1 MIIQDLLEVCYTFSR
16 SIIIKTF
23 PLQQYNTVPQTPL
36 LTSQILKEENENWSD
51 IQQEMSTA
59 LGEMRVDP
67 PPITVKNFNDSNASL
82 LAKRLNKAAAA
93 KTVPSTIME
102 NQMSTEE
109 NT

>member
-1 MIIQDLLEVCYTFSR
+1 M
-16 SIIIKTF
+16 
-23 PLQQYNTVPQTPL
+23 PQTPL
-36 LTSQILKEENENWSD
+36 LTSQVLKEENENWSD

-67 PPITVKNFNDSNASL
+67 PPITVKNFTDSNASL
-82 LAKRLNKAAAA
+82 LQKRQIKNQNKAAAA

>member
-1 MIIQDLLEVCYTFSR
+1 M
-16 SIIIKTF
+16 
-23 PLQQYNTVPQTPL
+23 PQTPL
-36 LTSQILKEENENWSD
+36 LTSQVLKEETEHWTD

-67 PPITVKNFNDSNASL
+67 PPITVKNFTDSNASL
-82 LAKRLNKAAAA
+82 LQKRLNKAATA